1 MKPTL
6 AVGLVTLLVV
16 SALAYALWGA
26 QAAFAAGIFGALA
39 VAIQLTALALVEPV
53 KQGPIKP
60 LIKRWGLGM
69 GLRALGVVAIA
80 VAVGLDRIHF
90 PPLATAMGFL
100 GVLLPLLFFEVRLLR

>member
-1 MKPTL
+1 MVGVVL
-6 AVGLVTLLVV
+6 VGLIAAI
-16 SALAYALWGA
+16 SGAIWGA
-26 QAAFAAGIFGALA
+26 QAALAAGIFGALA
-39 VAIQLTALALVEPV
+39 LAIQLTALALVDPV
-53 KQGPIKP
+53 KKGPIKA

-80 VAVGLDRIHF
+80 VAVGLDRTRF

>member
-1 MKPTL
+1 MRQTVPVG
-6 AVGLVTLLVV
+6 AVLIGMVAGI
-16 SALAYALWGA
+16 SGAIWGA
-26 QAAFAAGIFGALA
+26 QAAFAAGIFGTLA
-39 VAIQLTALALVEPV
+39 VAIQLVALALVEPV
-53 KQGPIKP
+53 KKGPIKP

-80 VAVGLDRIHF
+80 VAVGLDRTYF

>member
-6 AVGLVTLLVV
+6 AVGLLASVVV
-16 SALAYALWGA
+16 SAVAYVLWGA
-26 QAAFAAGIFGALA
+26 QGAVAAGIFGALA
-39 VAIQLTALALVEPV
+39 VAIQLAVLALIEPV

-60 LIKRWGLGM
+60 LIKRWGMGM

-80 VAVGLDRIHF
+80 VAVGLDRTHF
-90 PPLATAMGFL
+90 PPLATALGFL